1 MGDSL
6 NWALCS
12 LGIMGGGL
20 RIAESKGEGELYG
33 ECTGHCFVNAYF
45 AHGTNLRQKKGY

>member
-1 MGDSL
+1 MGDSF
-6 NWALCS
+6 NWALCG
-12 LGIMGGGL
+12 LGIMG
-20 RIAESKGEGELYG
+20 RAKNCGEQGELYV